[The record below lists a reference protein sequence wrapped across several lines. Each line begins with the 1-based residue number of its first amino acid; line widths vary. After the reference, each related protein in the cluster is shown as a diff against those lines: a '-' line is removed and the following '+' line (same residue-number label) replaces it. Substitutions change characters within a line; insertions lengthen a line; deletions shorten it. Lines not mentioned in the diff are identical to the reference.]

1 MDGAVLIS
9 EWQTSATLSG
19 GVLVRVTDETPHRHG
34 ASQGAR
40 HATDAAAS
48 GGERKMR
55 RGAHCESYDSKGK

>member
-1 MDGAVLIS
+1 M
-9 EWQTSATLSG
+9 
-19 GVLVRVTDETPHRHG
+19 TDETPHRHG